1 MTSIH
6 HAHHRSPPYLKKSTA
21 KSHRP
26 ALSKSLSSPKLA
38 GKAGK
43 AKLAEE
49 PLENEEEDGDMAA
62 SFLQYWYV
70 GHHNIAGGFGAD
82 CFKCHVREADHRS

>member
-21 KSHRP
+21 KPHRP

-43 AKLAEE
+43 NKLAEE
-49 PLENEEEDGDMAA
+49 HLEKEEEDGDMAA

-70 GHHNIAGGFGAD
+70 DDYNRAGGIEAD